1 MIKKLPITQTILL
14 LSVLFTGFH
23 LPVSALE
30 RSEIARLINEGI
42 NYHSNRNY
50 QLAIRSFQKALR
62 LDPENEQI
70 MANLSITHNNYGKYL
85 AERTDGEG
93 AAREFRNALY
103 YNFDNKVARS
113 NLEYKLKELGLDPLD
128 PLKRNLEARREKQ
141 KDNYF
146 AAIAELKEA
155 NRIQE
160 SGDNYLEIGSNYN
173 MLFLHNPEEEF
184 YVTRAILSFEKANEL
199 SPNNPK
205 PLIRL
210 GDTHISVGK
219 INQGI
224 NFYEQAIK
232 IAPGDAEAQSALI
245 NGWLAA
251 LRVAPHLAT
260 NHVGL
265 ATAYQLKGDFLQAE
279 RSFRRALQ
287 IDSNN
292 QLAQKGL
299 EGLAQDRINTQVRLF
314 LDRAVAYQKEKDYDN
329 ALSNYIKAL
338 NLEPTNPDIHFNIG
352 TAFQAKGDFTRA
364 RKAYSK
370 ALELNSSNQDAKL
383 ALASVD
389 SQQQEQMVGEAF
401 NKALELQQRNKFAE
415 SIAIYER
422 IAQDRPDDDT
432 LFYNLAVAYQGIGD
446 LSKSLANY
454 KKAYAIKKDANYLAA
469 IDTVKVS
476 QANAMLSQAI
486 EMQSK
491 GQNNEAI
498 AKYEEVVVLVPE
510 NAGAWYNLGTAYQ
523 AVSRDSKALSA
534 YQKAYEIDAPN
545 QSEAMFFAALILE
558 DQRKLIEAIELYDK
572 YIETAP
578 KGDFVSEARDRQ
590 DYIKSFL

>member
-1 MIKKLPITQTILL
+1 MNKIRQIKQTILL
-14 LSVLFTGFH
+14 LSLLLVGFQI
-23 LPVSALE
+23 PVSALE

-50 QLAIRSFQKALR
+50 LLAIRSFKKALK
-62 LDPENEQI
+62 LDPENKQI
-70 MANLSITHNNYGKYL
+70 GANLSITHNNYGKYL

-103 YNFDNKVARS
+103 YNPENNVARA
-113 NLEYKLKELGLDPLD
+113 NLEYKLKELGVDPLD
-128 PLKRNLEARREKQ
+128 PIKRNLEARREKQ
-141 KDNYF
+141 QDNYF

-155 NRIQE
+155 NRIKE

-173 MLFLHNPEEEF
+173 LLYLRNPGEEF
-184 YVTRAILSFEKANEL
+184 YVTQAVMSFEKANKL
-199 SPNNPK
+199 LPDDPRA
-205 PLIRL
+205 LIRL
-210 GDTHISVGK
+210 GDTNISIGK

-224 NFYEQAIK
+224 NYYEQAIRVS
-232 IAPGDAEAQSALI
+232 PSNQEAQSALI

-251 LRVAPHLAT
+251 IRVAPHLAT

-299 EGLAQDRINTQVRLF
+299 ESLAQDRINTQVRLF
-314 LDRAVAYQKEKDYDN
+314 LDRAVAYQKKEDYDN
-329 ALSNYIKAL
+329 ALTNYIKAL

-352 TAFQAKGDFTRA
+352 TAFQAKGDLVRA
-364 RKAYSK
+364 RKAYNK
-370 ALELNSSNQDAKL
+370 AIELNAANPDAQQ
-383 ALASVD
+383 ALASVN
-389 SQQQEQMVGEAF
+389 SQQKEFMIGEAF
-401 NKALELQQRNKFAE
+401 NKAIELQQRNQFNE

-422 IAQDRPDDDT
+422 IAQDRPEDDT
-432 LFYNLAVAYQGIGD
+432 LFYNLAVAYQGIGNLD
-446 LSKSLANY
+446 KSIENY
-454 KKAYAIKKDANYLAA
+454 QKAYALKKDPNYLTA
-469 IDTVKVS
+469 IDSVKVTK
-476 QANAMLSQAI
+476 ANTMLNEAI
-486 EMQSK
+486 DLQSR
-491 GQNNEAI
+491 GVNSDAI
-498 AKYEEVVVLVPE
+498 AKYEQVVVLVPD

-523 AVSRDSKALSA
+523 AVNRDAKALEA
-534 YQKAYEIDAPN
+534 YQKAYGLDPSE

-572 YIETAP
+572 YISSAP
-578 KGDFVSEARDRQ
+578 NGDFVTEARDRQ